1 MLEIRDVGGRSGR
14 NFEDGVEVSEWRLE
28 DFVGDFIL
36 LQPKGEGIRK
46 LEMSEDIGR
55 EANEATKVSLIL
67 AGIVEKVV
75 REGLRTKRDFAGE
88 EVVGARSVL
97 L

>member
-1 MLEIRDVGGRSGR
+1 M
-14 NFEDGVEVSEWRLE
+14 
-28 DFVGDFIL
+28 GDFIL

-55 EANEATKVSLIL
+55 ETNEATKVNLIL
-67 AGIVEKVV
+67 TGIVEKVV

>member
-1 MLEIRDVGGRSGR
+1 M
-14 NFEDGVEVSEWRLE
+14 E